1 MSSTFNWE
9 DPFLLESRL
18 SEEERMVMQ
27 TARSYATDRLLPRI
41 IEANRAGYFDK
52 AILSEMGELGFLGS
66 TIKGYGAAEVSHVSY
81 GLIAREIEKVDS
93 AYRSAVSVQ
102 SSLVIHPIFEFGSN
116 TQKNKYLPDLIK
128 GKTIGCFGLTEPDH
142 GSDPGSMVT
151 RAEKVSGGYNISGS
165 KTWITNAPIADI
177 FIIWAKVY
185 KDNDLKDGS
194 ICGFILEKGM
204 DGLSTPSIE
213 GKMALRASATG
224 MIMLSD
230 VFVPEESRMD
240 VTGLKGPFSCL
251 NKARYG
257 IGWGALGAAEFCFHA
272 ARNYTMERKQFQKPL
287 ATNQLIQVKLADMMS
302 DIAFGLEA
310 CLQVG
315 RLLDEDKAAPEM
327 ISMIK
332 RYAAGNALKIARIA
346 RDMHGGNGISDE
358 YHIMRHMLNLE
369 AVNTYE
375 GTYDIHTLVMGKAIT
390 GIPAF

>member
-1 MSSTFNWE
+1 MPTSFNWE
-9 DPFLLESRL
+9 DPFLLENRL
-18 SEEERMVMQ
+18 SDEERMILR
-27 TARSYATDRLLPRI
+27 TARSYANEKLLPRI
-41 IEANRAGYFDK
+41 IIANRECHFDTD
-52 AILSEMGELGFLGS
+52 ILKEMGELGFLGS
-66 TIKGYGAAEVSHVSY
+66 TIKGHGAAEVSHVSY
-81 GLIAREIEKVDS
+81 GIIAREIEKIDS

-102 SSLVIHPIFEFGSN
+102 SSLVIHPIFEFG
-116 TQKNKYLPDLIK
+116 TEHQKNKYLPDLIQ
-128 GKTIGCFGLTEPDH
+128 GKKIGCFGLTEPDH

-151 RAEKVSGGYNISGS
+151 RADKVSGGYKLSGS
-165 KTWITNAPIADI
+165 KTWITNSPVADI
-177 FIIWAKVY
+177 FIIWAKIY
-185 KDNDLKDGS
+185 GDSCLQDGS

-204 DGLSTPSIE
+204 EGLSAPYIE

-230 VFVPEESRMD
+230 VFVPEENRLN

-272 ARNYTMERKQFQKPL
+272 ARSYTLDRKQFTKPL
-287 ATNQLIQVKLADMMS
+287 ASNQIIQVKLANMMS

-315 RLLDEDKAAPEM
+315 RLLDDGNAAPEM

-332 RYAAGNALKIARIA
+332 RYSADTALKIARTA

-358 YHIMRHMLNLE
+358 YHVIRHMLNLE

-375 GTYDIHTLVMGKAIT
+375 GTYDIHTLVLGKAIT
-390 GIPAF
+390 GIAAF